1 MVTRG
6 IGGKDIWVKE
16 KERLLRDIVGI
27 KDFVR
32 LQWRDLT
39 TLELTRDDYVTMRE
53 GIDGLLMEL
62 IGLLDRLKASEG

>member
-16 KERLLRDIVGI
+16 KERLLRDIVGL